1 MSVPGRERFFER
13 CQHGLDLLIIGGGI
27 SGAGLLWLAAL
38 NGWRAALIEQ
48 SDFAYGSSS
57 RSSKL
62 IHGGLRYLQHGHW
75 RLTRQAVRERENL
88 RALFPS
94 IESLR
99 FHLPFRKRAPIS
111 HSLGLWLYDVFAG
124 RKSRDTFKTIAE
136 IFPQIGDLRNFSSL
150 SYLDAAS
157 DDAELVMEVLKRAEA
172 CGGLAQ
178 NYVAATE
185 LLFQHDKV
193 TGVNVRD
200 ELNGESTEIRA
211 KHVVEATGAWQGLH
225 PALSETLRLKPL
237 RGSHWV
243 LPFHLFP
250 CPQAMAV
257 KHPDDGRYVY
267 ATPWQGC
274 TLFGTT
280 DVEHTEAMTTEP
292 RISNQESAYLQRALQ
307 YHFPYREWRSSNCVS
322 TMAGVRPT
330 VDDGASNADNIS
342 RELVIR
348 HQPGYSQLKGGKL
361 TTFLASA
368 ERLLG
373 EIATDIG
380 KKRNIQRPVMDR
392 TTVRPNAQR
401 NLGRI
406 AVSSSDYQVRHLDDF
421 MLRRSRLGNTLR
433 HGGLKELEALRPLLQ
448 QRWQWSDQRWQQEL
462 QDYLQTWQRSY
473 APITS

>member
-1 MSVPGRERFFER
+1 MSDLKREQFFDR

-38 NGWRAALIEQ
+38 NGWQAALIEQ
-48 SDFAYGSSS
+48 QDFAYGSSS

-62 IHGGLRYLQHGHW
+62 IHGGLRYLQQGHW
-75 RLTRQAVRERENL
+75 RLTREAVLERESL

-99 FHLPFRKRAPIS
+99 FHLPFRQRAPIS
-111 HSLGLWLYDVFAG
+111 HTLGLWLYDVFAG
-124 RKSRDTFKTIAE
+124 RKSREAYKTIAE
-136 IFPQIGDLRNFSSL
+136 IFPQIGNFDNFSSS

-157 DDAELVMEVLKRAEA
+157 DDAGLVIEVLKRAEA

-178 NYVAATE
+178 NYVTATE

-193 TGVNVRD
+193 IGVNVRD
-200 ELNGESTEIRA
+200 ELNGECTEIRA
-211 KHVVEATGAWQGLH
+211 KHIVEATGAWQGLH

-250 CPQAMAV
+250 CSQALAF
-257 KHPDDGRYVY
+257 KHPEDGRYVY
-267 ATPWQGC
+267 AMPWQGC

-280 DVEHTEAMTTEP
+280 DVEHTVAMTTEP
-292 RISNQESAYLQRALQ
+292 RISANESAYLRCALQ
-307 YHFPYREWRSSNCVS
+307 HHFPYREWRASDCVS

-330 VDDGASNADNIS
+330 VDDGATNTGDIS

-368 ERLLG
+368 EKLLG
-373 EIATDIG
+373 EVAADIG
-380 KKRNIQRPVMDR
+380 KKRSIQRPAMDR
-392 TTVRPNAQR
+392 TIKKPNAQH
-401 NLGRI
+401 NLVRI
-406 AVSSSDYQVRHLDDF
+406 AGSGCDYQVRHLDDF
-421 MLRRSRLGNTLR
+421 LLRRSRLGNTLR
-433 HGGLKELEALRPLLQ
+433 NGGFKELEALKHLLQ
-448 QRWQWSDQRWQQEL
+448 QRWQWSDRRWQQEQL
-462 QDYLQTWQRSY
+462 RYQQIWQRSY
-473 APITS
+473 APIAG